1 MTSPMSPLPV
11 EGEVLLLDGGSA
23 TTLAER
29 GHDLDGPLWSARLL
43 LEDPDAVRAMHRDF
57 LDAGARVLL
66 TVSYQLSG
74 EGLERLGVPASR
86 TGELMA
92 RSVALARRAAE
103 RAEEAEEGV
112 QHAVDRAAGQVGG
125 RAAEESVEQ
134 GGALPRGATTEAL
147 VAGSLGPFG
156 ALLADGSEYRGRY
169 GVGAAR
175 LRDVHAPRLA
185 ALLAAEP
192 DLLALETVP
201 SGAEVAVL
209 VELLDG
215 AATPAWVTMTVGDD
229 GTRTPEGEP
238 LEEALGPAIEA
249 TEVVAVGVN
258 CLAPE
263 LVPAALHRLGNVGMP
278 LVAKPNAGRR
288 WDARARR
295 WRPGGAADPGPWLA
309 AGARLVGGCCGTA
322 PADLRE
328 LADRVHGRAG

>member
-1 MTSPMSPLPV
+1 MTTPAMLLPD
-11 EGEVLLLDGGSA
+11 GNGPLLLDGGSA

-29 GHDLDGPLWSARLL
+29 GHDLGGPLWSARLL
-43 LEDPDAVRAMHRDF
+43 LEDPDAIRTVHRDF
-57 LDAGARVLL
+57 LEAGAEVLL

-74 EGLERLGVPASR
+74 EGLERLGVPATR

-92 RSVALARRAAE
+92 RAVDLAR
-103 RAEEAEEGV
+103 EA
-112 QHAVDRAAGQVGG
+112 
-125 RAAEESVEQ
+125 VEQ
-134 GGALPRGATTEAL
+134 EGDAARTAR
-147 VAGSLGPFG
+147 VAGSLGPYG

-169 GVGAAR
+169 GLGRAR
-175 LRDVHAPRLA
+175 LRDVHAPRLD
-185 ALLAAEP
+185 ALLAAAP

-209 VELLDG
+209 TGLLG
-215 AATPAWVTMTVGDD
+215 GTALPAWVTMTVGDD

-249 TEVVAVGVN
+249 PEVVAVGVN

-263 LVPAALHRLGNVGMP
+263 LVPTALHRLADAGLP

-295 WRPGGAADPGPWLA
+295 WRPGGSADPRPWLA

-328 LADRVHGRAG
+328 LAGRVRHGDE